1 MAYWISFLP
10 IIIMLIME
18 NRRRKNQQRI
28 LIIKRKRRRIGE
40 RVKSLNTIIQE
51 LIGQNCIIN
60 TDSVGAKGIIMSV
73 EDNWVKLGN
82 NGKINV
88 LNLDFVKG
96 IQVIPD
102 KRRRRKDE
110 L

>member
-10 IIIMLIME
+10 IIIILIME

-28 LIIKRKRRRIGE
+28 LIIKRKKRRIGE

-60 TDSVGAKGIIMSV
+60 TDSIGARGIIMAV

-88 LNLDFVKG
+88 LNLDFIKS
-96 IQVIPD
+96 IQVVPEK
-102 KRRRRKDE
+102 KRKRKYE
-110 L
+110 F

>member
-1 MAYWISFLP
+1 
-10 IIIMLIME
+10 MLIME

-28 LIIKRKRRRIGE
+28 LIIKRKKRRIGE
-40 RVKSLNTIIQE
+40 RVKSLNTIIQD
-51 LIGQNCIIN
+51 LIGKNCIISS
-60 TDSVGAKGIIMSV
+60 DSVGARGIILAV
-73 EDNWVKLGN
+73 EDNWVRIGN

-88 LNLDFVKG
+88 LNLDFIKG

-102 KRRRRKDE
+102 KKNKHKNE